1 MSIGPIKFK
10 IQCSLGTL
18 FLNYSENIFK
28 PRTMDTLCISNA
40 AAPVL
45 KLEIY
50 YMDFVYTWP
59 RHLNDPYSFV

>member
-10 IQCSLGTL
+10 IRCSLGTL
-18 FLNYSENIFK
+18 FLNYSDIFK
-28 PRTMDTLCISNA
+28 PRTISTLCINNA

-50 YMDFVYTWP
+50 YMAFVYTWP